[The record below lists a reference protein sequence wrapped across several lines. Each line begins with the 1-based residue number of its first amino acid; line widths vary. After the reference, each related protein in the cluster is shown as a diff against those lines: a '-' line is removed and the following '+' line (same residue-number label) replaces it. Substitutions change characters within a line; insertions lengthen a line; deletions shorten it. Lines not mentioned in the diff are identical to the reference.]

1 MLSPA
6 RHPSISRPLT
16 APYGMREGRER
27 AATHGYRPL
36 WPPRQILRFGPMI
49 GTFKRALSV
58 EREPKTDER
67 RTANDGPLSI
77 PFLSRIVPGGEG
89 GAGRCA
95 PSGRVGA
102 LRGKRGYRLLSSLAN
117 FLNRKFLN
125 LRGTSEPTRR
135 LAV

>member
-1 MLSPA
+1 
-6 RHPSISRPLT
+6 
-16 APYGMREGRER
+16 
-27 AATHGYRPL
+27 
-36 WPPRQILRFGPMI
+36 LRFGPMI
-49 GTFKRALSV
+49 GTFELSP

-77 PFLSRIVPGGEG
+77 PFLSRIVPGGKG

-102 LRGKRGYRLLSSLAN
+102 LRGKRGVASLKGERGYRLLSSLAN